1 MSSTDTKEI
10 AEDNNEGRTTRR
22 EYSTANQRR
31 IDRPMNAQNTSH
43 TSSTFRYC
51 FNTSTIRG
59 QKLTLPEIIDL
70 VARAGYDAIEPWISE
85 IDAYVEAGGTLYD
98 LKSRIENSG
107 LTVESAIGFFEWIV
121 DDETKRA
128 KALETAAR
136 DMDLLA
142 QIGGKRIAA
151 PPMGATNVSN
161 LHLLQAAERYRALL
175 EIGDKTGVVPQVEVW
190 GFSQSL
196 NRLGEAALIAIESG
210 HPDACIL
217 ADVYHLYKGGSP
229 VEGLKLVRGAAMH
242 VFHVNDYPA
251 IAPAQIKDEDRV
263 YPGDGTAPLTPI
275 FSSLHEIGFAGYLSL
290 ELFNASYWQQD
301 AATVVETG
309 LQKMRAAVEQS
320 SQ

>member
-1 MSSTDTKEI
+1 M
-10 AEDNNEGRTTRR
+10 
-22 EYSTANQRR
+22 NQ
-31 IDRPMNAQNTSH
+31 QNTSPA
-43 TSSTFRYC
+43 TIAFRYC
-51 FNTSTIRG
+51 LNTSTIRG
-59 QKLTLPEIIDL
+59 QKLPLPEIVDL
-70 VARAGYDAIEPWISE
+70 AARAGYDAIEPWISE
-85 IDAYVEAGGTLYD
+85 IDAYVESGGTLSD
-98 LKSRIENSG
+98 LKSRIADSG

-128 KALETAAR
+128 AALQQAAR
-136 DMDLLA
+136 DMEMLA

-151 PPMGATNVSN
+151 PPMGATDVSN
-161 LHLLQAAERYRALL
+161 LNLLQSAERYRTLL

-229 VEGLKLVRGAAMH
+229 LEGLKVVRGAAMH

-263 YPGDGTAPLTPI
+263 YPGDGIAPLTPI
-275 FSSLHEIGFAGYLSL
+275 FNTLREIGFHGFLSL

-301 AATVVETG
+301 AATVVQTG

-320 SQ
+320 SG